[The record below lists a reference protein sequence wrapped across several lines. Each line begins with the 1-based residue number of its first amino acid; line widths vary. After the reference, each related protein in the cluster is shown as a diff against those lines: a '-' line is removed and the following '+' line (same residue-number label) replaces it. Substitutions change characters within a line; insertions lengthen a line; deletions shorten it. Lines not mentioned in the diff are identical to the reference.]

1 MPPRFPSIFATLMIF
16 TDERLTALKQWLLS
30 LPKPLGLALETLTV
44 ASSDASFRRYLRIH
58 TRANTQ
64 DNDGNNTA
72 SFVVMDAPPSHED
85 CKPFVAIAQHM
96 RACAVTVPEIIVSD
110 LTNGFLLLTDF
121 GDTTFLSKVAAVAAG
136 EAGPYYTKAIT
147 QLVQL
152 QKAVTCDN
160 PQWPLPPYNR
170 EVLLRELMLYPDW
183 YITQHKG
190 ITLSDKE
197 KATLMAAFE
206 LIIANNLA
214 QPKVAVH
221 RDYHSRN
228 LMVLNS
234 KTNIKANNQPANN
247 QLANIELGIID
258 FQDALHGP
266 ITYDLVSLLR
276 DAYIEWHEPE
286 VIDWTISYW
295 EQAKKAELPVSDQF
309 GEFYKDFEWMGLQ
322 RHIKVLG
329 IFARL
334 AIRDGK
340 ESYISS
346 MPLVSKYCLAAAQR
360 YGALKPL
367 ANLMLKIEGAQNTV
381 GYTF

>member
-1 MPPRFPSIFATLMIF
+1 MIF

-30 LPKPLGLALETLTV
+30 LPKPLGLVLETLTV
-44 ASSDASFRRYLRIH
+44 ASSDASFRRYLRIQ
-58 TRANTQ
+58 TLAKAPG
-64 DNDGNNTA
+64 DNVNKAT
-72 SFVVMDAPPSHED
+72 SFVIMDAPPSHED
-85 CKPFVAIAQHM
+85 CKPFVAIAQQM
-96 RACAVTVPEIIVSD
+96 RTCGVEVPEIIASD
-110 LTNGFLLLTDF
+110 VVNGFLLLTDF
-121 GDTTFLSKVAAVAAG
+121 GDTTFLSKVADVPASQ
-136 EAGPYYTKAIT
+136 AGPYYTRAIA

-152 QKAVTCDN
+152 QKVVSCNN

-183 YITQHKG
+183 YIAQHKG

-197 KATLMAAFE
+197 RATLMAAFE
-206 LIIANNLA
+206 LIITNNIA

-234 KTNIKANNQPANN
+234 QTTAQANNPATP
-247 QLANIELGIID
+247 IELGIID
-258 FQDALHGP
+258 FQDALNGP

-276 DAYIEWHEPE
+276 DAYIEWPEPE
-286 VIDWTISYW
+286 VIDWTINYW

-340 ESYISS
+340 HSYVAS
-346 MPLVSKYCLAAAQR
+346 MPLVSKHCLAAAQR

-367 ANLMLKIEGAQNTV
+367 ANLMLKIEGAPNTV

>member
-1 MPPRFPSIFATLMIF
+1 MIF

-30 LPKPLGLALETLTV
+30 LPKPLGLVLETLTI
-44 ASSDASFRRYLRIH
+44 ASSDASFRRYLRIQ
-58 TRANTQ
+58 TLA
-64 DNDGNNTA
+64 TA
-72 SFVVMDAPPSHED
+72 LGKDLNSVASYVVMDAPPSHED
-85 CKPFVAIAQHM
+85 CKPFVAIAKHM
-96 RACAVTVPEIIVSD
+96 RACGVEVPEIIAAD
-110 LTNGFLLLTDF
+110 MANGFLLLTDF
-121 GDTTFLSKVAAVAAG
+121 GDTTFLSKVAAVQAR
-136 EAGPYYTKAIT
+136 EASPYYTKAIT

-152 QKAVTCDN
+152 QKAVTCNN
-160 PQWPLPPYNR
+160 PQWPLPTYNR

-183 YITQHKG
+183 YIAQHKG
-190 ITLSDKE
+190 IALSDKE
-197 KATLMAAFE
+197 RATLMAAFE
-206 LIIANNLA
+206 LIMANNLA
-214 QPKVAVH
+214 QPRVAVH

-234 KTNIKANNQPANN
+234 PANN
-247 QLANIELGIID
+247 PSTNIALGIID
-258 FQDALHGP
+258 FQDALDGP

-276 DAYIEWHEPE
+276 DAYIEWNEPE

-340 ESYISS
+340 ESYIAS

-367 ANLMLKIEGAQNTV
+367 ANLMLKIEGTQNTV